1 MLKQYNNIIL
11 KGHNATILQYYKT
24 IKQYKITIHRIP
36 GKSPGRLP
44 EDSRKTPGRL
54 PEDTKRLRKTPE
66 IMTSLHNIVF

>member
-11 KGHNATILQYYKT
+11 KGYNATILQYYKT

-44 EDSRKTPGRL
+44 EDSRKTPGRHQ
-54 PEDTKRLRKTPE
+54 KTPE